1 MFSVASAIVLWILVV
16 EISLISVCSTSQCAL
31 NSRAFFFACMLA
43 HMSSNEHQ
51 TNPTNPKLVSCSLS
65 NLAKTGHMRWRCV
78 RIYELP
84 IKRSDLRTAGVILVL
99 LATTPLF
106 FTLAGHHCS
115 RRSFL
120 ICQDQAENF
129 HTGWRSGHSALAFVG
144 GLFPHHHWRSNY

>member
-1 MFSVASAIVLWILVV
+1 MDFSCGNFADKRVQHQ
-16 EISLISVCSTSQCAL
+16 SVCIKFSCLFFCLHACTHVIK
-31 NSRAFFFACMLA
+31 RA
-43 HMSSNEHQ
+43 SNK
-51 TNPTNPKLVSCSLS
+51 PYKPKASFVLSLS